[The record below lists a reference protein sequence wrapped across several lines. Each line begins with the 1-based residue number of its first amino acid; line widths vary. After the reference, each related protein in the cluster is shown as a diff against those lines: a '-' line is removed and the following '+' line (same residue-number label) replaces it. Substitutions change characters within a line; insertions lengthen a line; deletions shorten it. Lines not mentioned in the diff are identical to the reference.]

1 MLVSNN
7 FNSTFKD
14 ASDKFRNDISY
25 VEISCITLVG
35 YFTYENWNSIF
46 PYGRQ

>member
-7 FNSTFKD
+7 FNSTLKD

-25 VEISCITLVG
+25 VEISSITLVG
-35 YFTYENWNSIF
+35 YFTCENWNSIF
-46 PYGRQ
+46 PYGRR